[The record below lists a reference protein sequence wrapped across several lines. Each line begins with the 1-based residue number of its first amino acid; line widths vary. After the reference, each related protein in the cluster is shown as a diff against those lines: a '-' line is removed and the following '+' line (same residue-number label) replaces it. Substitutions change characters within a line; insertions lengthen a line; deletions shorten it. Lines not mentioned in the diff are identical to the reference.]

1 MPIRRPRSPK
11 PTLRHIAFL
20 ETMANSAERTS
31 LHDGAHA
38 ALLTLRLFDHWI
50 SLGSDMADS
59 NATAHRVARDS
70 VTALHGDP
78 EMRAALLSILNA
90 IASLQEPD
98 AQPVL
103 PRIYALGGLIERR
116 GLLAEAGDV
125 YATVA
130 RHVDSIVHLDLA
142 FDAHMRRG
150 FCLRNNG
157 ELEWADQAYATA
169 ASLATRDRDR
179 VRVLTARVGQAK
191 VEWSRGNLPA
201 ADEALGVLAE
211 EAEQLDA
218 KRVLAMVLHDRSG
231 VARHRGDLPRAIRLG
246 YDAFCRTADE
256 FERERVLMDLAN
268 YLSLYGAHDAATDAL
283 RALEISARSQELR
296 WTAQSNLLALGARSD
311 NKMLFEQYRRR
322 LAEAELPTKIRVEYL
337 LDLGRGCT
345 QFAAYAE
352 AREALAAGLLL
363 AEESGANQRIFEFES
378 ALQALEAAE
387 REVRRTDANRPE
399 RQAAPDDIAT
409 ALQELLA
416 EVSAVAN

>member
-11 PTLRHIAFL
+11 PTLRHVAFL
-20 ETMANSAERTS
+20 ETMAKSPERS
-31 LHDGAHA
+31 PLHEGARA

-50 SLGSDMADS
+50 SLGSEMADS

-70 VTALHGDP
+70 VTALQGDQ

-103 PRIYALGGLIERR
+103 PRVYALGGLIERR
-116 GLLAEAGDV
+116 GLLAEASDV

-179 VRVLTARVGQAK
+179 VRVLSARVGQAK

-201 ADEALGVLAE
+201 ADEALGRLAE

-218 KRVLAMVLHDRSG
+218 KRVHAMVLHDRSG
-231 VARHRGDLPRAIRLG
+231 VARHRGDLPRAIRHG
-246 YDAFCRTADE
+246 YDAFCRTDDE
-256 FERERVLMDLAN
+256 FERERVLMDLAS
-268 YLSLYGAHDAATDAL
+268 YLSLFGAHESANDAL
-283 RALEISARSQELR
+283 RVLEVSARSQELR
-296 WTAQSNLLALGARSD
+296 WSAQIDLLALATRS
-311 NKMLFEQYRRR
+311 NNFVLFERYRRK
-322 LAEAELPTKIRVEYL
+322 LSEAVLPTKLRVDHL
-337 LDLGRGCT
+337 LDLGKACT
-345 QFAAYAE
+345 HFAQYAE
-352 AREALAAGLLL
+352 AREALIAGLLV
-363 AEESGANQRIFEFES
+363 AEESGASQRIFEFE
-378 ALQALEAAE
+378 QALEELKAAE
-387 REVRRTDANRPE
+387 RERRRTKETRPE
-399 RQAAPDDIAT
+399 QQAAPDDIAT

-416 EVSAVAN
+416 EVSGAAA